1 MGKHGGGVRPIAV
14 GCTLRRL
21 VAKIACGR
29 VVEDMSCLF
38 SPHQLGFRVRG
49 GIEAA
54 VHAGCHFLHNISPGE
69 ALIKL
74 DFSNAFNSVR
84 WDCMLRSVL
93 DTCPSIFPLV
103 CSAYSSSSSLF
114 WEDKVLLSAEGVQ
127 QGNPLGPLL
136 FCLTLHQFI
145 IPLKSSFHVAYL
157 DDLTLGG
164 SVALL
169 REDVLSIKEAVS
181 IGLVLNLQK
190 SEIISDCSEVI
201 DSLHGVLPGA
211 EVISPRA
218 ASLLGSPIGNTD
230 CLSSAVADKI
240 SALRLMGDRLLHFA
254 LYDSMLRLHYS
265 FSLPHLLFILHTSPA
280 FLSPK
285 LKEYDTM
292 LCSLLSSLLNVS
304 IDVNCPSWIQASSP
318 IRLGGLGLWSA
329 EQLAP
334 SCYLSSAAASRCLV
348 NLILSTTSLSQTSPH
363 SDEALSVWSSKF
375 PSLSPPAADKASIQK
390 EWDNPQVLATLDHLL
405 DSAPDEVC
413 LARLTAVSAP
423 EAGAWLQSLL
433 CLSLL
438 LASDST
444 ILLLESV
451 LPSI

>member
-1 MGKHGGGVRPIAV
+1 M
-14 GCTLRRL
+14 
-21 VAKIACGR
+21 
-29 VVEDMSCLF
+29 
-38 SPHQLGFRVRG
+38 
-49 GIEAA
+49 
-54 VHAGCHFLHNISPGE
+54 
-69 ALIKL
+69 
-74 DFSNAFNSVR
+74 
-84 WDCMLRSVL
+84 
-93 DTCPSIFPLV
+93 
-103 CSAYSSSSSLF
+103 
-114 WEDKVLLSAEGVQ
+114 LLSAEGVQ

-240 SALRLMGDRLLHFA
+240 SALRLMGDRLLHLA

-265 FSLPHLLFILHTSPA
+265 FSLPRLLFILHTSPA

-304 IDVNCPSWIQASSP
+304 IDVNCPSWIQALSP
-318 IRLGGLGLWSA
+318 IRLDGFGLWSA

-348 NLILSTTSLSQTSPH
+348 NLILSTTSLSQASPH

-390 EWDNPQVLATLDHLL
+390 EWDNPQVLATQDHLL

-444 ILLLESV
+444 ILLLESMS
-451 LPSI
+451 PSI